1 MKKKKRKI
9 VFKRRTKAETQAL
22 LEELEEIM
30 LTQKSY
36 PFDPD
41 AELEKLKKKQKK

>member
-9 VFKRRTKAETQAL
+9 VFKKRTKAETQAL
-22 LEELEEIM
+22 LEELEHIM

-36 PFDPD
+36 P
-41 AELEKLKKKQKK
+41 LESIKWKKKPKKSRK